1 MGGSC
6 LLLTGSSDTTVVLWT
21 VAPLAGARA
30 GAHAP
35 TPLRALRGHVQA
47 VTAVGLSMELGL
59 AASGAADGTVLLRLE
74 PVTGRAQQLR
84 IHCAHVGMPLLGDT
98 LHGTPEAAAAA
109 SRLCLHASELAFAHP
124 EHGGEVAFVR
134 DEEFLSEGGALDRE
148 RP

>member
-47 VTAVGLSMELGL
+47 VTA
-59 AASGAADGTVLLRLE
+59 A
-74 PVTGRAQQLR
+74 
-84 IHCAHVGMPLLGDT
+84 
-98 LHGTPEAAAAA
+98 
-109 SRLCLHASELAFAHP
+109 
-124 EHGGEVAFVR
+124 
-134 DEEFLSEGGALDRE
+134 EGGR
-148 RP
+148 